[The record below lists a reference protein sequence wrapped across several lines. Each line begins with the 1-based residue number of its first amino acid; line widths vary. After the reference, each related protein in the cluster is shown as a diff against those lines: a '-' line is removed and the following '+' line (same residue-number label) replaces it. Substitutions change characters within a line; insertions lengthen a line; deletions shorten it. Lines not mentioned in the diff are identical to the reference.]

1 MGKRAPSVKR
11 MNVLYSNDTQ
21 GNYPDSWY
29 LATAQPLDA
38 FPSLKGSKKYDIC
51 IVGAG
56 YTGLSSALHLSN
68 LGYSVAVLDAHRV
81 GFGASGR
88 NGGQLGAGQ
97 RIYQDELVSKI
108 GENNADKLWH
118 LASDAVSTVKDIIK
132 TNKIDCHIKPGIA
145 TLGFNSK
152 EVKELHNY
160 AEYLEKRYSYIG
172 LELLNPEDC
181 NNLCCSEKY
190 TGGILDMNAAHLHP
204 LRFVFGLAKAAV
216 TAGTDI
222 FEHSEVIKLVPGK
235 VNRIITKLGEI
246 QSDFVVLGCNG
257 YLGNLE
263 PKVAAKVMP
272 INSFIIATEPLG
284 QRAEEVLKKD
294 IAVTDTKFV
303 VNYFRLSKD
312 KRLLF
317 GGGENYSHKFPK
329 NITSTVLKPMLEIF
343 PQLSDVKIDYA
354 WGGTLGITR
363 QRMPYFY
370 RVTDTILSVSGY
382 SGHGLGTATH
392 AGKLISMAI
401 NGQQDG
407 FNTMASIP
415 IKSFP
420 GGARY
425 KTPLLILAMSWYAL
439 RDKIGI

>member
-1 MGKRAPSVKR
+1 
-11 MNVLYSNDTQ
+11 MNLLYSNDTQ
-21 GNYPDSWY
+21 GNYPQSWY
-29 LATAQPLDA
+29 SATAEPLNA
-38 FPSLKGSKKYDIC
+38 FPNLKGSRKYDIC

-56 YTGLSSALHLSN
+56 YTGLSSALHLSS

-97 RIYQDELVSKI
+97 RVNQDELVSKI
-108 GENNADKLWH
+108 GQNNADKMWH
-118 LASDAVSTVKDIIK
+118 LANDAVSTVKEIIK
-132 TNKIDCHIKPGIA
+132 KNNIDCHIKPGIA

-160 AEYLEKRYSYIG
+160 AEYLKKRYSYKG
-172 LELLNPEDC
+172 LELLSQEEC
-181 NNLCCSEKY
+181 NTLCRSEKY

-204 LRFVFGLAKAAV
+204 LRFIFGLAKAAV
-216 TAGTDI
+216 LAGTDI
-222 FEHSEVIKLVPGK
+222 FEQSEVIKLVPGK
-235 VNRIITKLGEI
+235 VNKTITKVGEI

-272 INSFIIATEPLG
+272 INNFIIATEPLG
-284 QRAEEVLKKD
+284 ERTEEVLTRD
-294 IAVTDTKFV
+294 IAVADTKFV

-317 GGGENYSHKFPK
+317 GGGENYSYKFPK

-343 PQLSDVKIDYA
+343 PQLSNIKIDYA

-363 QRMPYFY
+363 QRMPYFC

-382 SGHGLGTATH
+382 SGHGVGTATH

-425 KTPLLILAMSWYAL
+425 KTPLLVLAMSWYAL

>member
-1 MGKRAPSVKR
+1 MGNRAPSTER
-11 MNVLYSNDTQ
+11 MNLLYSNDTL
-21 GNYPDSWY
+21 GNYPESWY
-29 LATAQPLDA
+29 SATAQHLNA
-38 FPSLKGSKKYDIC
+38 FPSLKGSRKYDIC
-51 IVGAG
+51 VVGAG
-56 YTGLSSALHLSN
+56 YTGLSAALHLSK

-97 RIYQDELVSKI
+97 RVNQDELVHQLGDK
-108 GENNADKLWH
+108 NADKMWQ
-118 LASDAVSTVKDIIK
+118 LANDAVNTVKEIIGEY
-132 TNKIDCHIKPGIA
+132 KIDCHIKPGIA

-160 AEYLEKRYSYIG
+160 AEYLKKRYSYTG
-172 LELLNPEDC
+172 LELLSQEEC
-181 NNLCCSEKY
+181 NTLCCSEKY

-204 LRFVFGLAKAAV
+204 LRFIFGLAKAAV
-216 TAGTDI
+216 RAGTDI
-222 FEHSEVIKLVPGK
+222 FEQSEVIKLVPGK
-235 VNRIITKLGEI
+235 VNKTITKVGEI

-263 PKVAAKVMP
+263 PKVATKVMP
-272 INSFIIATEPLG
+272 INNFIVATEPLG
-284 QRAEEVLKKD
+284 EKTEEVLTRD
-294 IAVTDTKFV
+294 IAVADTKFV

-317 GGGENYSHKFPK
+317 GGGENYSYKFPK

-343 PQLSDVKIDYA
+343 PQLSNIKIDYA

-363 QRMPYFY
+363 QRMPYFC

-382 SGHGLGTATH
+382 SGHGVGTATH

-439 RDKIGI
+439 RDKLGI

>member
-1 MGKRAPSVKR
+1 
-11 MNVLYSNDTQ
+11 MNLLYSNDTQ
-21 GNYPDSWY
+21 GNYPESWY
-29 LATAQPLDA
+29 SATAEPLSA
-38 FPSLKGSKKYDIC
+38 FPNLKGSKKYDIC

-97 RIYQDELVSKI
+97 RVYQDELVNKV
-108 GENNADKLWH
+108 GENNADKMWH
-118 LASDAVSTVKDIIK
+118 LANDAVSTVKEIIK
-132 TNKIDCHIKPGIA
+132 TNNIDCHIKPGVA
-145 TLGFNSK
+145 TLGFNSN

-160 AEYLEKRYSYIG
+160 AEYLEKRYSYKG
-172 LELLNPEDC
+172 LELLSQADC
-181 NNLCCSEKY
+181 NTLCCSEKY

-216 TAGTDI
+216 LAGTNI
-222 FEHSEVIKLVPGK
+222 FEQSEVIQLIPGK
-235 VNRIITKLGEI
+235 VNRTITKVGEI

-263 PKVAAKVMP
+263 TKVAAKVMP
-272 INSFIIATEPLG
+272 INNFIIATEPLG
-284 QRAEEVLKKD
+284 KRTGEVLTKD
-294 IAVTDTKFV
+294 IAVADTKFV

-317 GGGENYSHKFPK
+317 GGGENYSYKFPK

-363 QRMPYFY
+363 QRMPYFC

-439 RDKIGI
+439 RDKLGI

>member
-1 MGKRAPSVKR
+1 M
-11 MNVLYSNDTQ
+11 
-21 GNYPDSWY
+21 
-29 LATAQPLDA
+29 
-38 FPSLKGSKKYDIC
+38 
-51 IVGAG
+51 
-56 YTGLSSALHLSN
+56 
-68 LGYSVAVLDAHRV
+68 
-81 GFGASGR
+81 
-88 NGGQLGAGQ
+88 
-97 RIYQDELVSKI
+97 
-108 GENNADKLWH
+108 
-118 LASDAVSTVKDIIK
+118 
-132 TNKIDCHIKPGIA
+132 
-145 TLGFNSK
+145 
-152 EVKELHNY
+152 
-160 AEYLEKRYSYIG
+160 
-172 LELLNPEDC
+172 
-181 NNLCCSEKY
+181 CCSEKY

-204 LRFVFGLAKAAV
+204 LRFIFGLAKAAV
-216 TAGTDI
+216 RAGTDI
-222 FEHSEVIKLVPGK
+222 FEQSEVIKLVPGK
-235 VNRIITKLGEI
+235 VNKTITKVGEI

-272 INSFIIATEPLG
+272 INNFIIATEPLG
-284 QRAEEVLKKD
+284 EKTEEVLTRD
-294 IAVTDTKFV
+294 IAVADTKFV

-317 GGGENYSHKFPK
+317 GGGENYSYKFPK

-343 PQLSDVKIDYA
+343 PQLSNIKIDYA

-363 QRMPYFY
+363 QRMPYFC

-382 SGHGLGTATH
+382 SGHGVGTATH

-439 RDKIGI
+439 RDKLGI

>member
-1 MGKRAPSVKR
+1 
-11 MNVLYSNDTQ
+11 MNLLYSNDTQ
-21 GNYPDSWY
+21 GNYPESWY
-29 LATAQPLDA
+29 SATAEPLSA
-38 FPSLKGSKKYDIC
+38 FPNLKGSKKYDIC

-97 RIYQDELVSKI
+97 RVYQDELVNKV
-108 GENNADKLWH
+108 GEENADKMWY
-118 LASDAVSTVKDIIK
+118 LANDAVNTVKDIIK
-132 TNKIDCHIKPGIA
+132 KNKIDCQIKPGIA
-145 TLGFNSK
+145 TLGFKSR

-160 AEYLEKRYSYIG
+160 AEYLEKRYSYKG
-172 LELLNPEDC
+172 LELLSHADC
-181 NNLCCSEKY
+181 NTLCYSEKY

-216 TAGTDI
+216 LAGTNI
-222 FEHSEVIKLVPGK
+222 FEQSEVIQLIPGK
-235 VNRIITKLGEI
+235 VNRTITKAGEI

-263 PKVAAKVMP
+263 TKVAAKVMP
-272 INSFIIATEPLG
+272 INNFIIATEPLG
-284 QRAEEVLKKD
+284 ERTEEVLTKD
-294 IAVTDTKFV
+294 IAVADTKFV

-317 GGGENYSHKFPK
+317 GGGENYSYKFPK

-343 PQLSDVKIDYA
+343 PQLSNVKIDYA

-363 QRMPYFY
+363 QRMPYFCK
-370 RVTDTILSVSGY
+370 VTDTILSVSGY

-401 NGQQDG
+401 NGQHDG

-415 IKSFP
+415 IKPFP

-439 RDKIGI
+439 RDKLGI

>member
-1 MGKRAPSVKR
+1 
-11 MNVLYSNDTQ
+11 MNLLYSNDTQ
-21 GNYPDSWY
+21 GNYPQSWY
-29 LATAQPLDA
+29 SATAEPLNA
-38 FPSLKGSKKYDIC
+38 FPNLKGSKKYDIC

-56 YTGLSSALHLSN
+56 YTGLSSALHLSS

-97 RIYQDELVSKI
+97 RVNQDELVSKI
-108 GENNADKLWH
+108 GENNADKMWH
-118 LASDAVSTVKDIIK
+118 LANDAVSTVKEIIN
-132 TNKIDCHIKPGIA
+132 TNNIDCHIKPGIA

-160 AEYLEKRYSYIG
+160 AEYLEKRYSYKG
-172 LELLNPEDC
+172 LELLSHDDC
-181 NNLCCSEKY
+181 NTLCCSEKY

-204 LRFVFGLAKAAV
+204 LRFIFGLAKAAIL
-216 TAGTDI
+216 AGTDI
-222 FEHSEVIKLVPGK
+222 FEQSEVVKLIPGK
-235 VNRIITKLGEI
+235 VNRTITKVGEI

-272 INSFIIATEPLG
+272 INNFIIATEPLG
-284 QRAEEVLKKD
+284 KRTEEVLTKD
-294 IAVTDTKFV
+294 IAVADTKFV

-317 GGGENYSHKFPK
+317 GGGENYSYKFPK

-343 PQLSDVKIDYA
+343 PQLSNVKIDYA

-363 QRMPYFY
+363 QRMPYFC

-439 RDKIGI
+439 RDKLGI

>member
-1 MGKRAPSVKR
+1 MRKRTPSIKR
-11 MNVLYSNDTQ
+11 MNLLYSNDTQ
-21 GNYPDSWY
+21 GNYPQSWY
-29 LATAQPLDA
+29 SATAEPLNA
-38 FPSLKGSKKYDIC
+38 FPNLKGSKKYDIC

-56 YTGLSSALHLSN
+56 YTGLSSALHLSS

-97 RIYQDELVSKI
+97 RVNQDELVSKI
-108 GENNADKLWH
+108 GENNADKMWH
-118 LASDAVSTVKDIIK
+118 LANDAVSTVKEIIK
-132 TNKIDCHIKPGIA
+132 VNKIDCHIKPGIA

-152 EVKELHNY
+152 EVKDLHNY
-160 AEYLEKRYSYIG
+160 AEYLKKRYSYKG
-172 LELLNPEDC
+172 LELLSQEEC
-181 NNLCCSEKY
+181 NTLCCSEKY
-190 TGGILDMNAAHLHP
+190 AGGILDMNAAHLHP
-204 LRFVFGLAKAAV
+204 LRFIFGLAKAAV
-216 TAGTDI
+216 LAGTDI
-222 FEHSEVIKLVPGK
+222 FEQSEVIKLVPGK
-235 VNRIITKLGEI
+235 VNRTITKVGEI

-272 INSFIIATEPLG
+272 INNFIIATEPLG
-284 QRAEEVLKKD
+284 ERTEEVLTRD
-294 IAVTDTKFV
+294 IAVADTKFV

-317 GGGENYSHKFPK
+317 GGGENYSYKFPK

-343 PQLSDVKIDYA
+343 PQLSNIKIDYA

-363 QRMPYFY
+363 QRMPYFC

-420 GGARY
+420 GGTRY

-439 RDKIGI
+439 RDKLGI

>member
-1 MGKRAPSVKR
+1 M
-11 MNVLYSNDTQ
+11 
-21 GNYPDSWY
+21 
-29 LATAQPLDA
+29 
-38 FPSLKGSKKYDIC
+38 
-51 IVGAG
+51 
-56 YTGLSSALHLSN
+56 
-68 LGYSVAVLDAHRV
+68 
-81 GFGASGR
+81 
-88 NGGQLGAGQ
+88 
-97 RIYQDELVSKI
+97 
-108 GENNADKLWH
+108 WH
-118 LASDAVSTVKDIIK
+118 LANDAVSTVKEIIK
-132 TNKIDCHIKPGIA
+132 KNNIDCHIKPGIA

-160 AEYLEKRYSYIG
+160 AEYLKKRYSYKG
-172 LELLNPEDC
+172 LELLSQEEC
-181 NNLCCSEKY
+181 NTLCCSEKY

-204 LRFVFGLAKAAV
+204 LRFIFGLAKAAV
-216 TAGTDI
+216 LAGTDI
-222 FEHSEVIKLVPGK
+222 FEQSEVIKLVPGK
-235 VNRIITKLGEI
+235 VNKTITKVGEI

-272 INSFIIATEPLG
+272 INNFIIATEPLG
-284 QRAEEVLKKD
+284 ERTEEVLTRD
-294 IAVTDTKFV
+294 IAVADTKFV

-317 GGGENYSHKFPK
+317 GGGENYSYKFPK

-343 PQLSDVKIDYA
+343 PQLSNIKIDYA

-363 QRMPYFY
+363 QRMPYFC

-382 SGHGLGTATH
+382 SGHGVGTATH

-425 KTPLLILAMSWYAL
+425 KTPLLVLAMSWYAL

>member
-1 MGKRAPSVKR
+1 MYKR
-11 MNVLYSNDTQ
+11 Q
-21 GNYPDSWY
+21 
-29 LATAQPLDA
+29 
-38 FPSLKGSKKYDIC
+38 
-51 IVGAG
+51 
-56 YTGLSSALHLSN
+56 
-68 LGYSVAVLDAHRV
+68 
-81 GFGASGR
+81 
-88 NGGQLGAGQ
+88 
-97 RIYQDELVSKI
+97 
-108 GENNADKLWH
+108 
-118 LASDAVSTVKDIIK
+118 
-132 TNKIDCHIKPGIA
+132 
-145 TLGFNSK
+145 
-152 EVKELHNY
+152 
-160 AEYLEKRYSYIG
+160 
-172 LELLNPEDC
+172 
-181 NNLCCSEKY
+181 
-190 TGGILDMNAAHLHP
+190 
-204 LRFVFGLAKAAV
+204 
-216 TAGTDI
+216 
-222 FEHSEVIKLVPGK
+222 K
-235 VNRIITKLGEI
+235 VNRTITKVGEI

-272 INSFIIATEPLG
+272 INNFIIATEPLG
-284 QRAEEVLKKD
+284 ERTEEVLTRD
-294 IAVTDTKFV
+294 IAVADTKFV

-317 GGGENYSHKFPK
+317 GGGENYSYKFPK

-343 PQLSDVKIDYA
+343 PQLSNVKIDYA

-363 QRMPYFY
+363 QRMPYFC

-439 RDKIGI
+439 RDKLGI

>member
-1 MGKRAPSVKR
+1 
-11 MNVLYSNDTQ
+11 MNLLYSNDTQ
-21 GNYPDSWY
+21 GNYPQSWY
-29 LATAQPLDA
+29 SATAEPLNA
-38 FPSLKGSKKYDIC
+38 FPNLKGSKKYDIC

-56 YTGLSSALHLSN
+56 YTGLSSALHLSS

-97 RIYQDELVSKI
+97 RVNQDELVSKI
-108 GENNADKLWH
+108 GENNADKMWH
-118 LASDAVSTVKDIIK
+118 LANDAVSTVKEIIK
-132 TNKIDCHIKPGIA
+132 KNNIDCHIKPGIA

-160 AEYLEKRYSYIG
+160 AEYLEKRYNYIG
-172 LELLNPEDC
+172 LELLGQEDC
-181 NNLCCSEKY
+181 NTLCCSEKY

-204 LRFVFGLAKAAV
+204 LRFIFGLAKAAV
-216 TAGTDI
+216 LAGTDI
-222 FEHSEVIKLVPGK
+222 FEQSEVIKLVPGK
-235 VNRIITKLGEI
+235 VNRTITKVGEI

-272 INSFIIATEPLG
+272 INNFIIATEPLG
-284 QRAEEVLKKD
+284 ERTEEVLTKD
-294 IAVTDTKFV
+294 IAVADTKFV

-317 GGGENYSHKFPK
+317 GGGENYSYKFPK

-343 PQLSDVKIDYA
+343 PQLSNIKIDYA

-363 QRMPYFY
+363 QRMPYFC

-382 SGHGLGTATH
+382 SGHGVGTATH

-425 KTPLLILAMSWYAL
+425 KTPLLVLAMSWYAL

>member
-1 MGKRAPSVKR
+1 
-11 MNVLYSNDTQ
+11 MNLLYSNDTQ
-21 GNYPDSWY
+21 GNYPQSWY
-29 LATAQPLDA
+29 SATAEPLNA
-38 FPSLKGSKKYDIC
+38 FPNLKGSKKYDIC

-56 YTGLSSALHLSN
+56 YTGLSSALHLSS

-97 RIYQDELVSKI
+97 RVNQDELVRKI
-108 GENNADKLWH
+108 GEYNADKMWH
-118 LASDAVSTVKDIIK
+118 LANDAVSTVKEIIK
-132 TNKIDCHIKPGIA
+132 KNNIDCHIKPGIA

-160 AEYLEKRYSYIG
+160 AEYLKKRYSYTG
-172 LELLNPEDC
+172 LELLSQEDC
-181 NNLCCSEKY
+181 NTLCCSKKY

-204 LRFVFGLAKAAV
+204 LRFIFGLAKAAIQ
-216 TAGTDI
+216 AGTDI
-222 FEHSEVIKLVPGK
+222 FEQSEVIKLVPGK
-235 VNRIITKLGEI
+235 VNRIVTKLGEI
-246 QSDFVVLGCNG
+246 QSEFVVLGCNG

-263 PKVAAKVMP
+263 QKVAAKVMP
-272 INSFIIATEPLG
+272 INNFIIATEPLG
-284 QRAEEVLKKD
+284 ERTEEVLTRD
-294 IAVTDTKFV
+294 IAVADTKFV

-317 GGGENYSHKFPK
+317 GGGENYSYKFPK

-343 PQLSDVKIDYA
+343 PQLSNIKIDYA

-363 QRMPYFY
+363 QRMPYFC
-370 RVTDTILSVSGY
+370 RVTDTILSVSGF
-382 SGHGLGTATH
+382 SGHGVGTATH

-425 KTPLLILAMSWYAL
+425 KTPLLVLAMSWYAL

>member
-1 MGKRAPSVKR
+1 

-172 LELLNPEDC
+172 LELLNPQDC

-263 PKVAAKVMP
+263 PKVSAKVMP

-284 QRAEEVLKKD
+284 HRAEEVLKKD